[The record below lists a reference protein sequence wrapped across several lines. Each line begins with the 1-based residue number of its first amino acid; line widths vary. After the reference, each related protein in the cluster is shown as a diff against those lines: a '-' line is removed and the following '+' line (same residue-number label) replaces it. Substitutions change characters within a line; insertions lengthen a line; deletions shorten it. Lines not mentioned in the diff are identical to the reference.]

1 MGGQGV
7 GAHGSGPGQAPAA
20 QGAWP
25 DLGGA
30 GEGGGGGGLHPH
42 PRPACKL
49 IRLPRAHQHVD
60 AGPPHS
66 LPGGHGAAAARPAGP
81 VPGPPS
87 SPGDAAGPLV
97 LPLFLNPA
105 WARSWPQGA
114 LDTCPLRGAFWGW
127 DSEPRPQAASF
138 TRCRPRRFLEQASV
152 QQEGPGREPGPS
164 FLHRRLPGRAQSVR
178 PHPARPDT
186 CPAQD
191 APKTSRAG
199 STCLSAPCGGATC
212 SRAGAAAPSPWHRPG
227 HRWLCAWDLRGARH
241 PYAGGQGLAGIQP
254 QTICPHPFQGLAM
267 GGAGRGVRGGC
278 PQRAV
283 PSVGRGW
290 DPIPA
295 PGFSSHWAHPAG
307 SQPHPFEG
315 QRGGPAPIFPTGSPP
330 PCRWWSPRPP
340 SVQPGLGQQWG
351 GPGTHGPLTRL
362 RPARGLQLVSPWPA
376 EGVTLWQDRQE
387 GGRGA
392 GQAGCGWGAG

>member
-1 MGGQGV
+1 MPGHPTAFRV
-7 GAHGSGPGQAPAA
+7 DTGP
-20 QGAWP
+20 
-25 DLGGA
+25 
-30 GEGGGGGGLHPH
+30 
-42 PRPACKL
+42 
-49 IRLPRAHQHVD
+49 
-60 AGPPHS
+60 
-66 LPGGHGAAAARPAGP
+66 AAARPAGP

-138 TRCRPRRFLEQASV
+138 TRCRPRRCLEQASV

-227 HRWLCAWDLRGARH
+227 HRWLCAWGLRGTRH
-241 PYAGGQGLAGIQP
+241 PYAGGAGAGG
-254 QTICPHPFQGLAM
+254 HPAPNVLSAPLPGPDHGRGRQ
-267 GGAGRGVRGGC
+267 GGAGRLPPEGSAFRGEGLG
-278 PQRAV
+278 PH
-283 PSVGRGW
+283 PSPWFLIPLGPPSRV
-290 DPIPA
+290 PA
-295 PGFSSHWAHPAG
+295 P
-307 SQPHPFEG
+307 PF
-315 QRGGPAPIFPTGSPP
+315 
-330 PCRWWSPRPP
+330 
-340 SVQPGLGQQWG
+340 
-351 GPGTHGPLTRL
+351 
-362 RPARGLQLVSPWPA
+362 
-376 EGVTLWQDRQE
+376 
-387 GGRGA
+387 
-392 GQAGCGWGAG
+392 